1 MALTYGQITAIT
13 EKLYIPRMIDNVYDT
28 NAVLKRMN
36 RPEYLK
42 LSTGGEKVIAPVI
55 SSSTA
60 SLTKWYAANDALT
73 TTSSDNITAS
83 EFEWKSLFEPIRI
96 SRQDLLKNAGDAQK
110 LSLISSKMEIAKSG
124 LQDSLGT
131 GIFSDGSTT
140 ANSIVGLQNLMSTS
154 STYGGIAVADMASWV
169 ASVKSNGA
177 VARSLTLG
185 LMQQADGS
193 ATYADDVR
201 PTVLVCKQNVLDQ
214 VWGLFQAH
222 QRLMSEEMA
231 GLGFSNI
238 LTFNGKPVIAD
249 SHAVAGQIFFIDEK
263 HVFLQVMKDENMR
276 VETLEK
282 LESANAML
290 TKIFWMG
297 ALVCNS
303 RRSNALLSDI
313 ATA

>member
-1 MALTYGQITAIT
+1 MSLTYGQITAIT

-28 NAVLKRMN
+28 NALLKRMN

-60 SLTKWYAANDALT
+60 STAKWYAANDALT
-73 TTSSDNITAS
+73 TTASDNISAA

-131 GIFSDGSTT
+131 GIFSDGSSVP
-140 ANSIVGLQNLMSTS
+140 NSIVGLQNLLSTT
-154 STYGGIAVADMASWV
+154 STYGGIAVADLASWA
-169 ASVKSNGA
+169 ASVKSNSA

-193 ATYADDVR
+193 ATFADDIR
-201 PTVLVCKQNVLDQ
+201 PTVLVCNQNILDQ

-222 QRLMSEEMA
+222 QRLMSSDMEK
-231 GLGFSNI
+231 LGFENV
-238 LTFNGKPVIAD
+238 LTFNGKPVLAD
-249 SHAVAGQIFFIDEK
+249 SHAIADAICFIDEK

-303 RRSNALLSDI
+303 RRSNCLLSDI
-313 ATA
+313 AHA